1 MFNYAFEKLEV
12 WQESRKLTKGIYQIT
27 TSYPKS
33 EAFGL
38 VNQIRRAAVSVCSN
52 IAEGSARTSFKDQ
65 AYFYQISYS
74 SLMEVL
80 CQLIISSDL
89 GYLPEGIYQENRR
102 IIDKIARQISKLRS
116 SALARIE
123 KKN

>member
-12 WQESRKLTKGIYQIT
+12 WQESRKFTKGIYQIT

-89 GYLPEGIYQENRR
+89 GYLPEGVYQENRR

>member
-1 MFNYAFEKLEV
+1 MFNYAFENLEV
-12 WQESRKLTKGIYQIT
+12 WQESRKLAKAIYQIT
-27 TSYPKS
+27 ASFPKS

-38 VNQIRRAAVSVCSN
+38 VNQVRRAAVSVCSN
-52 IAEGSARTSFKDQ
+52 IAEGSARTSSKDQ

-89 GYLPEGIYQENRR
+89 SYLSESDYQENRR
-102 IIDKIARQISKLRS
+102 SIDKIARQISKLRS